1 MEEEN
6 KNELPKEETVQET
19 TSQVDTPVVQPETPV
34 VPTTEEKPVEQPNTP
49 QTEETA
55 KKGLLNNKKQ
65 VTGKKLSVW
74 VVVMILIFMLFTFGL
89 GVYFGKEVFS
99 DKKKSNK
106 GTNTEQTT
114 NSETNT
120 VIDNNNNENTNTVVD
135 NNNNENTN
143 TVEDNNN
150 NEIIDID
157 VNDTEVKKLFDI
169 FRYDEERCYFLNG
182 DLNTNNVARLRLA
195 YDSLPNSYIKTTSCS
210 DYTPVLKSNNGIYG
224 EYCGEI
230 MTNEMSNYYSDND
243 RDNFEKAASKNV
255 TKKILESDFMNH
267 YNSIFSSSYQFNPED
282 FGYGAGYEP
291 GCQTLKYYKDK
302 KEFVMYG
309 GQCGGT
315 CGSSSQSITKAYK
328 QGKNLYIETVFTG
341 ESGYKNNIKYEFILE
356 GNSYKFVKETETK

>member
-6 KNELPKEETVQET
+6 KNEVKQEEPIKET
-19 TSQVDTPVVQPETPV
+19 TNQVDTPL
-34 VPTTEEKPVEQPNTP
+34 EKNAEN
-49 QTEETA
+49 
-55 KKGLLNNKKQ
+55 LNNKKQ
-65 VTGKKLSVW
+65 GTGKKSSVW
-74 VVVMILIFMLFTFGL
+74 LIAIILIFMLFTFGL

-99 DKKKSNK
+99 DKKNSGNSN
-106 GTNTEQTT
+106 NTEQTT

-150 NEIIDID
+150 NEIIDVD
-157 VNDTEVKKLFDI
+157 VNDTEVKKLFDV
-169 FRYDEERCYFLNG
+169 FRYDEERCYFLDG
-182 DLNTNNVARLRLA
+182 ELNTNNVARLRLA

-230 MTNEMSNYYSDND
+230 MSNKMSNYYSDND
-243 RDNFEKAASKNV
+243 RENFEKAASENV

-328 QGKNLYIETVFTG
+328 QGKNLYIETVYTG